1 MRYLFGFVCV
11 CALVGT
17 LPQSASAQAGEEG
30 TTSEPNLKEPATP
43 SEPVPEE
50 PALQLRL
57 DDAGVGVAPGYPPRT
72 VDGYTLKEMD
82 RRVMRARIGLG
93 VSIVAMTVVGPILVM
108 AGAGASL
115 TSCEW
120 GGTEDCSPSEVPW
133 LIAAGALVTVGGIGG
148 TIASGVLLRRGKRNR
163 DRFREAHYGTPRR
176 VQWDLAGARLVF

>member
-1 MRYLFGFVCV
+1 MRYLFGFMCVCV
-11 CALVGT
+11 LAA
-17 LPQSASAQAGEEG
+17 LPQSASAQDTEEG
-30 TTSEPNLKEPATP
+30 ATSEQHLQESASSSEPA
-43 SEPVPEE
+43 PEE
-50 PALQLRL
+50 PSLQLKL
-57 DDAGVGVAPGYPPRT
+57 DDAGVEVAPGYPPRT

-93 VSIVAMTVVGPILVM
+93 VSIVAMTVVGPVLVM